1 MVLGFLSS
9 GFSSS
14 VWLYLLVNRLSSD
27 VWVKRKL
34 ASRESQVQIVLPP
47 NGSFPLGGRQL
58 IWHGASF
65 LSVAHQPFSL
75 ICPELEN
82 LWVKM
87 SLARSVNYVAFA
99 DFSVF
104 TWTVSLERSICTVS
118 FTQAAFVSV
127 LSTAQLNSYQGKR
140 FVDRWLL

>member
-1 MVLGFLSS
+1 
-9 GFSSS
+9 
-14 VWLYLLVNRLSSD
+14 
-27 VWVKRKL
+27 
-34 ASRESQVQIVLPP
+34 
-47 NGSFPLGGRQL
+47 
-58 IWHGASF
+58 
-65 LSVAHQPFSL
+65 
-75 ICPELEN
+75 
-82 LWVKM
+82 M